1 MKKFI
6 ILFAAFFFSFYSY
19 SQSPQKFTYQSI
31 VRKSDGSILKTSSL
45 GIRISV
51 LKNSK
56 IGASVYSETHTVS
69 TNKNGLAN
77 VTYWRRN

>member
-6 ILFAAFFFSFYSY
+6 ILFIALFFGYYSY

-31 VRKSDGSILKTSSL
+31 VRKADGSILKTSSL
-45 GIRISV
+45 GMRISI

-56 IGASVYSETHTVS
+56 TGNSVYSETHTVS
-69 TNKNGLAN
+69 TNKKAN
-77 VTYWRRN
+77 EYRHCSF